1 MICGVYI
8 FVGIYLFVN
17 FLITLYVYHKSK
29 AFYKEAYITKEE
41 GLEIRQVS
49 LHDKYKEFK
58 KYDKLSVFRIFIGI
72 NLLFWVKLILF
83 IFIKVTLI
91 ITLR

>member
-1 MICGVYI
+1 MIYGVYI
-8 FVGIYLFVN
+8 FVGIYVFTN

-29 AFYKEAYITKEE
+29 AFYKEAYINQEE

-58 KYDKLSVFRIFIGI
+58 KFDNFG
-72 NLLFWVKLILF
+72 
-83 IFIKVTLI
+83 
-91 ITLR
+91 